1 MCPTVSFSLLLQMK
15 RSIPAMVIHTPDKI
29 KERGFPLFARWKYK
43 LPFLTAL
50 INGNLSLMEITQ
62 HRQ

>member
-1 MCPTVSFSLLLQMK
+1 MCPTVSFSLLLLMK
-15 RSIPAMVIHTPDKI
+15 RSIPAMVIHMPGKI
-29 KERGFPLFARWKYK
+29 KERGFPLFARWKNK

-50 INGNLSLMEITQ
+50 INGNISLIDIPQ